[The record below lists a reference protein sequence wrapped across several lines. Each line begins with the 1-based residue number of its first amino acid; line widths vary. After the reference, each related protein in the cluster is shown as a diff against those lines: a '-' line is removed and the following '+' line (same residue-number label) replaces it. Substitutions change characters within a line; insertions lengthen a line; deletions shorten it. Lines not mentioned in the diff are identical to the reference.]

1 MALDVGCPHVEELR
15 MNLSVFSRTLDN
27 FRASNRGFGLAEDL
41 ESLFENVHIQYRV
54 AVYLGSFIG
63 HAIVLRES
71 WISEVCARGRPCKPP
86 DHCSRNVFIHSPS
99 DAEFPAE
106 VR

>member
-41 ESLFENVHIQYRV
+41 ESLFENVHIQ
-54 AVYLGSFIG
+54 
-63 HAIVLRES
+63 
-71 WISEVCARGRPCKPP
+71 
-86 DHCSRNVFIHSPS
+86 
-99 DAEFPAE
+99 
-106 VR
+106 